1 MNNYGRC
8 LFLSVEL
15 NIFCI
20 LRDTILE
27 IIKEVSQMPNAKDY
41 VNQSMSSVQN
51 TVNTLQQALS
61 NAEKPENKNK
71 IQQAINSLNSVQDQL
86 SGYQD

>member
-1 MNNYGRC
+1 
-8 LFLSVEL
+8 
-15 NIFCI
+15 
-20 LRDTILE
+20 
-27 IIKEVSQMPNAKDY
+27 MPNAKDY

-71 IQQAINSLNSVQDQL
+71 IQQAINSLNTVQDQL